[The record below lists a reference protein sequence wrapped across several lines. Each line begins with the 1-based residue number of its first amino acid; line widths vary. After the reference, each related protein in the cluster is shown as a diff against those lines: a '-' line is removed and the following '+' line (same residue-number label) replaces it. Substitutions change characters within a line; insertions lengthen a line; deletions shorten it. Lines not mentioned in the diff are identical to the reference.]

1 MAENTPLPDLPKW
14 TWLGGDTGLARRVGK
29 PVRNFLNIEA
39 AGGVLLLIA
48 TAVALLWANSPWS
61 GSYNDLWNTDFEV
74 VVGSY
79 HMGGSGHHLD
89 LGTLVNDALMVIFFF
104 VVGLEIKRELVT
116 GHLKNPKA
124 AALPAIAA
132 IGGMVF
138 PALIF
143 FVFNPSGD
151 PSSGWGIP
159 MATDIAFAVGVVSLL
174 GDRVSRPLKVFLLS
188 LAIVDDIGAILVIA
202 IFYTS
207 SVSASWSIAAISIL
221 GLILLLKFLR
231 IWYIPVYIFLGFA
244 FWLATFE
251 SGIHATIAGVLLGLI
266 APAKPQQSRE
276 EGMQALEWLRDKGEN
291 IYPVDVRITAMEL
304 NESSTSVAERI
315 GVALHP
321 ISSFIIIPIFALANA
336 GVDLGGGVLGDA
348 AQSPI
353 TWGVA
358 IGLVVG
364 KTLGIFVTTWI
375 GMKMPFTASPKD
387 LNSLSLLGLSAA
399 AGIGFTVALFIGNLA
414 YKDNAIFNDESKIGI
429 LFASLVAGII
439 GLVFLHYGTK
449 SKLKTRDDSL
459 SETST

>member
-39 AGGVLLLIA
+39 AGGILLLIA
-48 TAVALLWANSPWS
+48 TAVALIWANSPWS
-61 GSYNDLWNTDFEV
+61 GSYDNLWNTHFELA
-74 VVGSY
+74 VGGY
-79 HMGGSGHHLD
+79 HMGGSGHHLT
-89 LGTLVNDALMVIFFF
+89 LGYLVNDALMVIFFF
-104 VVGLEIKRELVT
+104 VVGLEIKRELVA
-116 GHLKNPKA
+116 GHLKDPKA
-124 AALPAIAA
+124 AAIPAIAA

-143 FVFNPSGD
+143 FAFNPSGD

-174 GDRVSRPLKVFLLS
+174 GDRVGRPLKVFLLS

-207 SVSASWSIAAISIL
+207 SLSVSWSIAALVIL
-221 GLILLLKFLR
+221 AAILILKFLK
-231 IWYIPVYIFLGFA
+231 IWYIPIYILLGFA

-266 APAKPQQSRE
+266 APAKPQQSKE
-276 EGMQALEWLRDKGEN
+276 EGMKALEWLRDKGEN

-304 NESSTSVAERI
+304 NESSSSIAERI
-315 GVALHP
+315 GSTLHP

-336 GVDLGGGVLGDA
+336 GVDLGGGGLGDA
-348 AQSPI
+348 AGSAI

-358 IGLVVG
+358 LGLVVG
-364 KTLGIFVTTWI
+364 KTLGIFITTWI
-375 GMKMPFTASPKD
+375 GMKMPFTTRPKE
-387 LNSLSLLGLSAA
+387 LNNLSLLGLSAA
-399 AGIGFTVALFIGNLA
+399 AGIGFTVALFITNLA
-414 YKDNAIFNDESKIGI
+414 YKENLIFADESKIGV
-429 LFASLVAGII
+429 LFASLVAGIT
-439 GLVFLHYGTK
+439 GLLFLHFGTK
-449 SKLKTRDDSL
+449 NRRNVEVEK
-459 SETST
+459 SE